1 MKLKVGKGEGEDLHK
16 GTVKTRK
23 KDFKLLKLL
32 FRCCF
37 NV

>member
-1 MKLKVGKGEGEDLHK
+1 MFIEKWKLKVGKGEGK
-16 GTVKTRK
+16 KQG